1 MPAEGGGAAEPRPS
15 DGGGGVAALRV
26 ELGGGG
32 AAAPA
37 GLLGGGGPTVA
48 AGLLGGGGP
57 PVVCVGWLAGTV
69 TLAPHFGFGHANDCP
84 AAVSST
90 VSSVRQVGHAN
101 FRSILGL
108 MHQQRLLG
116 EYGSYDANS
125 TTNHAGA

>member
-1 MPAEGGGAAEPRPS
+1 MPDDCCGAAVPRPP
-15 DGGGGVAALRV
+15 DGGGGPATLRV

-32 AAAPA
+32 AAVPA
-37 GLLGGGGPTVA
+37 GLLGGGGLAVA
-48 AGLLGGGGP
+48 EGLLGGGGP

-69 TLAPHFGFGHANDCP
+69 TLALHDGHANDCP
-84 AAVSST
+84 AAASST

>member
-1 MPAEGGGAAEPRPS
+1 MPVDGCGAAEPRPPE
-15 DGGGGVAALRV
+15 GGGGPATLRV

-37 GLLGGGGPTVA
+37 GLLGGGGPAVA

-57 PVVCVGWLAGTV
+57 ADCVGWLAGTV
-69 TLAPHFGFGHANDCP
+69 TVAPHFGSGHANDCP
-84 AAVSST
+84 AAAAST

-108 MHQQRLLG
+108 MHQRRLLG

>member
-1 MPAEGGGAAEPRPS
+1 
-15 DGGGGVAALRV
+15 LRV

-32 AAAPA
+32 VAAPA
-37 GLLGGGGPTVA
+37 GLLGGGGLA
-48 AGLLGGGGP
+48 EAEGLLGGGGP
-57 PVVCVGWLAGTV
+57 ADCVGWLAGTV

-108 MHQQRLLG
+108 MHQRRLLG

>member
-1 MPAEGGGAAEPRPS
+1 MLDDGCGAAVPRPP
-15 DGGGGVAALRV
+15 DGGGGPATLRV

-37 GLLGGGGPTVA
+37 GLLGGGGLA
-48 AGLLGGGGP
+48 EAEGLLGGGGP
-57 PVVCVGWLAGTV
+57 ADCVGWLAGTV

-84 AAVSST
+84 AAASST

-108 MHQQRLLG
+108 MHQRRLLG